1 MVRLKSVGAGVA
13 VAWALLLAAFSLPA
27 EASAAGPDASGKGI
41 VYLLRGGLN
50 VFSTG
55 MDDIA
60 AKLRDR
66 GINARSI
73 GFMSWQDIARD
84 IAEQYQQRPRPIVV
98 GGHSFGANAAL
109 LAAAQLGRHGIPVA
123 LVILFDPTDP
133 MSASANVARVVN
145 FVSIDSLGFNVDVKP
160 AYAGQVENI
169 LHMEVNHMTIDNNAG
184 IQNAAVDA
192 IAVAVGAGSGAS
204 AQTQ

>member
-1 MVRLKSVGAGVA
+1 MVRLKAIGAGLV
-13 VAWALLLAAFSLPA
+13 VAWALLLAAFSPPA
-27 EASAAGPDASGKGI
+27 EAAAAGQDASGKGI

-55 MDDIA
+55 MDEIA

-73 GFMSWQDIARD
+73 GFMSWQDVAKEIE
-84 IAEQYQQRPRPIVV
+84 EQYRQRRRPIVV

-133 MSASANVARVVN
+133 MEASSNVARVVN

-184 IQNAAVDA
+184 IQNAAIDA
-192 IAVAVGAGSGAS
+192 VATAVGAARRAAAL
-204 AQTQ
+204 AQ